1 MELSIILELPDIC
14 RTAISEIGM
23 KLFSVIK
30 DFDICKKILLG
41 LFTGLIDFGMHAFYF
56 KRVEKTF
63 DLKYSPQLDNDG

>member
-1 MELSIILELPDIC
+1 
-14 RTAISEIGM
+14 M

-30 DFDICKKILLG
+30 DFDIFKKILLG